1 MIRYPYVANMSV
13 IIVFEY
19 MPLLNR
25 ILSQGIFYQEAET
38 FDALK
43 LCSTVYQEAGQATQP
58 CNLK

>member
-43 LCSTVYQEAGQATQP
+43 LCSTVYQEAGQAT
-58 CNLK
+58 